1 MSVRIL
7 LILLE
12 KRISGGNTVVIVEH
26 NTEVICSADWVVDL
40 GTEGGDRGGQLVVQG
55 TVSDLIACKESHTGQ
70 IVKAALQSQEQFI
83 K

>member
-1 MSVRIL
+1 MRIL

-55 TVSDLIACKESHTGQ
+55 TVSELIWKN
-70 IVKAALQSQEQFI
+70 IVFLVDTCPRRCYYI
-83 K
+83 